1 MNEAKVN
8 LKNDLNTDY
17 KVISKAAELIE
28 NGEFDTDQI
37 AVLPIGGR
45 QSAFAKDI
53 GKHSFYYSESKRKNC
68 LNIEV
73 NREGLYDMLPE
84 GLFHLPP
91 TGSSGF
97 SEEEMIADVQLRR
110 TEEKDARKF
119 FMPFEAELNYLRT
132 ILELYENRLDKR
144 TSYNDLTRIF
154 CAEWKEFEL
163 LDNEQGIIW
172 MHLLPLI
179 NERRNDLA
187 FLSQLLSLLFK
198 VPVQVQLNSSGIKK
212 AAILEKMQFK
222 LGGGKLGVDT
232 IIGDNF
238 ISDEEEIIISIGPA
252 NTDKLV
258 HFMPGTANAYIID
271 LAVSYLLP
279 IESEVNIDLLP
290 DSKNQIGTLG
300 ADSNNSFLGF
310 TVYL

>member
-1 MNEAKVN
+1 MKQTLH

-17 KVISKAAELIE
+17 KAISKAAELIE
-28 NGEFDTDQI
+28 NGDFEPDQI

-45 QSAFAKDI
+45 KSAFARDI
-53 GKHSFYYSESKRKNC
+53 GNYSFYYSESKRKDC

-91 TGSSGF
+91 TGSSGY
-97 SEEEMIADVQLRR
+97 SEEEMIRDVQLRR
-110 TEEKDARKF
+110 AEEKNARKF
-119 FMPFEAELNYLRT
+119 FMPFEAELNHLRT

-179 NERRNDLA
+179 HERRNDLS
-187 FLSQLLSLLFK
+187 FLGQLLSLLFK
-198 VPVQVQLNSSGIKK
+198 VQVIVTRLAEGLKRAPIS
-212 AAILEKMQFK
+212 EKMQFK
-222 LGGGKLGVDT
+222 LGSGSLGIDS
-232 IIGDNF
+232 IIGSSF
-238 ISDEEEIIISIGPA
+238 ITDEEEIIISIGPA
-252 NTDKLV
+252 DTDKLIN
-258 HFMPGTANAYIID
+258 FMPGSANAYIID

-279 IESEVNIDLLP
+279 VENQVNIKLVADAE
-290 DSKNQIGTLG
+290 NQVGSLG
-300 ADSNNSFLGF
+300 AESNNSFLGF